1 MPVLDGIRI
10 VTIAVNA
17 PGPLAVSRLRDA
29 GATVFK
35 IEPTDGDPM
44 ASFCPAWYE
53 ELRHGMQVE
62 RLDLKSIDGQS
73 RIHALLAEADLF
85 VASQRPSA
93 LERLKLDADSLLDP
107 AKGTTRLRWLNIVGD
122 TRNPEVAG
130 HDLTY
135 LARAGLLGREIPRTL
150 MADVL
155 GAEHAFATCLL
166 LLRDAPGAR
175 AIVGLYDA
183 LAPLVAPLEHG
194 VTGPEGLL
202 GGGLNAYGLYD
213 AKEGRIAVAALEPHF
228 RARLYSS
235 LGVDPN
241 ADLTST
247 FASRSAAEWESWAIA
262 QDLPLCEVSDGP
274 RKPAPS
280 SDRHNLSP
288 E

>member
-17 PGPLAVSRLRDA
+17 PGPLAMSRLRDA

-62 RLDLKSIDGQS
+62 RLDLKSNDGQS

-93 LERLKLDADSLLDP
+93 LERLKLDADSLLNP
-107 AKGTTRLRWLNIVGD
+107 ARRNTRLRWLNVVGD
-122 TRNPEVAG
+122 TANPEVAG

-150 MADVL
+150 VADVL
-155 GAEHAFATCLL
+155 GAERAFATCLL
-166 LLRDAPGAR
+166 LLRDAPGAQ
-175 AIVGLYDA
+175 AVVGLYDA

-194 VTGPEGLL
+194 LTRPGALL
-202 GGGLNAYGLYD
+202 GGGLNAYALYD
-213 AKEGRIAVAALEPHF
+213 AKEGRVAIAALEPHF

-235 LGVDPN
+235 LGVDPS

-247 FASRSAAEWESWAIA
+247 FKSRRAAEWESWAIA
-262 QDLPLCEVSDGP
+262 QDLPLCEVSDEP
-274 RKPAPS
+274 RKPAPA